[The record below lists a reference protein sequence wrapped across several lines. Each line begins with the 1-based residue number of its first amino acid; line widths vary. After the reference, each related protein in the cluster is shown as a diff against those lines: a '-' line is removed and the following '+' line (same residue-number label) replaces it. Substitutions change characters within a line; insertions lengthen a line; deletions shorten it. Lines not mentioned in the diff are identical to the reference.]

1 MTNQSTTALE
11 SLKFYVVSKSWFVRA
26 WPILT
31 AKPNE
36 LVDDDLNMIEN
47 LGDYIGKI
55 ENSELVVV
63 DSRTKSQTTSIDE
76 KDEDGVCVTD
86 DNDNNSD
93 NNHEG
98 NSNSNSSLHEIN
110 RSKSSISEYYRR
122 VSENPET
129 TKMKPDLLHTLD
141 YFFLGPSAWMLVKEK
156 FGYDGYE
163 ISRCCK
169 KVVQQQTAG
178 QGRIAVALLPGEERN
193 DGEQH
198 NINLFSS
205 TVVPLS
211 GRFPYE
217 KVLSIKNGHSAC
229 MNSISQRNEISNEV
243 SLIYIQWLVSGKCVP
258 RANARFTSN
267 VISYT
272 VLQNNN
278 RSRVRIKRRKKM
290 NPRNLFYSS
299 LRQQQTLKRKV
310 VVTVL
315 ILSSHHQTIQRWR
328 LNSTKMED
336 MIMIIV

>member
-1 MTNQSTTALE
+1 MTAMTNQNATALE

-36 LVDDDLNMIEN
+36 LVDDDMNKIEN
-47 LGDYIGKI
+47 LRDHIGKI

-63 DSRTKSQTTSIDE
+63 GSS
-76 KDEDGVCVTD
+76 
-86 DNDNNSD
+86 SD

-98 NSNSNSSLHEIN
+98 NSNSNSSLHDIN

-129 TKMKPDLLHTLD
+129 TKMKPGLLHTLD

-163 ISRCCK
+163 ISRCSK
-169 KVVQQQTAG
+169 KVVQQRIAG

-193 DGEQH
+193 DGEQ
-198 NINLFSS
+198 NNTNLLSS

-217 KVLSIKNGHSAC
+217 KVLSIKNGVSAC
-229 MNSISQRNEISNEV
+229 MNSISQRSEINNEV
-243 SLIYIQWLVSGKCVP
+243 SLIYMQWLVSGKRVP
-258 RANARFTSN
+258 
-267 VISYT
+267 
-272 VLQNNN
+272 
-278 RSRVRIKRRKKM
+278 
-290 NPRNLFYSS
+290 
-299 LRQQQTLKRKV
+299 
-310 VVTVL
+310 
-315 ILSSHHQTIQRWR
+315 
-328 LNSTKMED
+328 
-336 MIMIIV
+336 